1 MKWQQSVKDPLQSIN
16 KNSAKGTVNPPD
28 QSSSAF
34 PESKYLLKFK
44 NRTTETTSTDLFFV
58 SLFLTLSK
66 YLVTALGYVQ
76 IKVKSTDKHCFLKRL
91 LQLLPQT
98 DDSTT
103 EYMPLWTHVHKII
116 TKTTLSAV
124 IRN

>member
-34 PESKYLLKFK
+34 KFK
-44 NRTTETTSTDLFFV
+44 NRTTETASTDLVFV

-91 LQLLPQT
+91 FQLLPQT

-116 TKTTLSAV
+116 TKTTTSAV
-124 IRN
+124 TRN